1 VQTAPSFYK
10 ITDDYIYLRL
20 NPEFNINRMDAGGK
34 ENYRQSREPTG
45 ITNQYYC
52 KLLLTSFGG
61 NATTFIH
68 NPVSLAPPIF
78 RLTKLEFQW
87 IDPNGVVINNN
98 DCEWDMVVNIT
109 ESVDFVPI
117 PKRVMPAP
125 AALEYTPT
133 VPPGQTVIYA
143 QSVPPQET
151 ITIDQSYTL
160 LEEPSPTTFN
170 QRRSDYSPS
179 LVRRPEADLNT
190 IGANYYN
197 NQFAPLRENTQWGKE
212 MGSLFSTLG

>member
-1 VQTAPSFYK
+1 
-10 ITDDYIYLRL
+10 
-20 NPEFNINRMDAGGK
+20 
-34 ENYRQSREPTG
+34 
-45 ITNQYYC
+45 
-52 KLLLTSFGG
+52 
-61 NATTFIH
+61 
-68 NPVSLAPPIF
+68 
-78 RLTKLEFQW
+78 
-87 IDPNGVVINNN
+87 
-98 DCEWDMVVNIT
+98 MVVNIT

-151 ITIDQSYTL
+151 ITIDQSDTL

-170 QRRSDYSPS
+170 QRRSDYTPS